1 MAKKKSVPVEKFRRP
16 AAQVAGTTEVGFTGL
31 NQMSG
36 MVREEFHKDL
46 QGKAAI
52 AVYRE
57 MWMNEPIVNAIMF
70 AVSMLMRQAKWYVRP
85 WIDPALVDATPAAGK
100 PSKTPPP
107 PPSANPL
114 DPKLPAEPVP
124 AAPLVEAD
132 PDAKEKA
139 RFVESCMT
147 DMAHSWED
155 MIIEVLTMLPFGWS
169 LLETVYKRRA
179 GPMTSEADS
188 SRFSDGLIGWKKLP
202 IRSQDSLK
210 QWVFDPVSGAAT
222 AMVQQ
227 TVTGQTATI
236 PLTKALLFRT
246 QSHKNNPEGRSVLR
260 GSYRPWYFKKR
271 IEEVEGIGVERDL
284 AGLPV
289 LTPPEGLDIWN
300 TQDPAMSTLRQAAE
314 KIVRNIRR
322 DEQEGVLK
330 PFGWQLELLSTGGR
344 RAFDTGGIIDRYNN
358 LIAMTV
364 LADFIILG
372 HNNRYGSFALGSAKT
387 HMFGLAIGGWL
398 DAIKAVFNRYA
409 IPRLF
414 AVNGWPPDRL
424 PTLEYEDIETPN
436 LADLGT
442 YITAL
447 SGAGMQLFPNPV
459 LEKYLLRVGT
469 MPVDGV
475 TVGREAPQPVKVVG
489 PDGKPLNPFGGTPK
503 PGNTEPT
510 PPAKNKPTVGAAA
523 GGD

>member
-1 MAKKKSVPVEKFRRP
+1 MATKKPVVVKKYRRP
-16 AAQVAGTTEVGFTGL
+16 AAQVAGVSEVGFSGL

-46 QGKAAI
+46 QGKKAI
-52 AVYRE
+52 AIYRE

-85 WIDPALVDATPAAGK
+85 WIDPALVDAE
-100 PSKTPPP
+100 
-107 PPSANPL
+107 PSASKPQDQPTEPPDPLNPE
-114 DPKLPAEPVP
+114 PAKPVP
-124 AAPLVEAD
+124 AAPLVEAT
-132 PDAKEKA
+132 PEAKEKA
-139 RFVESCMT
+139 RFIESCMM
-147 DMAHSWED
+147 DMSHSWED

-169 LLETVYKRRA
+169 LLETVYKRRQ
-179 GPMTSEADS
+179 GPMATEEES
-188 SRFSDGLIGWKKLP
+188 SRFSDGLIGWKKMP
-202 IRSQDSLK
+202 GRSQDSLK
-210 QWVFDPVSGAAT
+210 QWVFDDRGVAT
-222 AMVQQ
+222 AMIQQ
-227 TVTGQTATI
+227 TLTGQNAVI
-236 PLTKALLFRT
+236 PMTKALLFRT
-246 QSHKNNPEGRSVLR
+246 QAHKNNPEGRSVLR

-300 TQDPAMSTLRQAAE
+300 TADPQLTTIRQSAE
-314 KIVRNIRR
+314 TIVRNIRR

-330 PFGWQLELLSTGGR
+330 PFGWTLELLSTGGR

-372 HNNRYGSFALGSAKT
+372 HNNRYGSFALGSSKT

-414 AVNGWPPDRL
+414 AVNGWPSEEL
-424 PTLEYEDIETPN
+424 PTLEYEDIETPD
-436 LADLGT
+436 LTELGT
-442 YITAL
+442 YLTAL

-475 TVGREAPQPVKVVG
+475 IVGREAPKPPPKVVG
-489 PDGKPLNPFGGTPK
+489 PDGKPLNPFGGGTPGK
-503 PGNTEPT
+503 GGGSDPA
-510 PPAKNKPTVGAAA
+510 PAKKPTVSAAK
-523 GGD
+523 GDA